1 MSSLQVGMR
10 RYACVDP
17 HWLCVDKWIVSYS
30 DMHIAYCL
38 LPVLLRMDALGYHS
52 MGLGRFPQ
60 SGPIPGVWIDSMGLG
75 GFPVYGPISLGGF
88 LVYMHGS
95 YRSRP
100 HLKNQSHALV

>member
-38 LPVLLRMDALGYHS
+38 LPIACLDVLLRMDALGYHS

-75 GFPVYGPISLGGF
+75 GFPVYGPI
-88 LVYMHGS
+88 
-95 YRSRP
+95 P
-100 HLKNQSHALV
+100 

>member
-17 HWLCVDKWIVSYS
+17 HWLCVDKWLVSYS

-60 SGPIPGVWIDSMGLG
+60 SGSIPGVWVDSMGLG
-75 GFPVYGPISLGGF
+75 GFPVYGPIPLPIHKSSGITTVHICRVHIG
-88 LVYMHGS
+88 HG
-95 YRSRP
+95 
-100 HLKNQSHALV
+100 LT